1 MATKHFFISYNH
13 ADTSWAEWIAATLS
27 DSGYSVALQAWDFR
41 PGQNFVLEMQRAAS
55 EAERTL
61 MVLSPAFLASHFTAA
76 EWAAA
81 FAQDPTGARRK
92 LIPVRVAACRPEGL
106 LGPIIYIDLVGKDED
121 TARTLLLSGLS
132 DSGRPARTP
141 RFPGAALSSAP
152 AATSAVFPGGMT
164 DPTASGPNTPGTL
177 RATVSPSRTSELR
190 SLLKHRLRLDSD
202 FDAFCLDFF
211 PSIKRRFS
219 SGMDRT
225 LKESLLLE
233 LANPDELA
241 ERLRHAD

>member
-1 MATKHFFISYNH
+1 MAPKHFFISYNH

-27 DSGYSVALQAWDFR
+27 DNGYSVALQAWDFR
-41 PGQNFVLEMQRAAS
+41 PGQNFVLEMQRATS
-55 EAERTL
+55 EAERTI

-92 LIPVRVAACRPEGL
+92 LIPVRVAPCRPEGL
-106 LGPIIYIDLVGKDED
+106 LGPIIYIDLVGKEED
-121 TARTLLLSGLS
+121 TARASLLSGLS
-132 DSGRPARTP
+132 DSGRPSRAP

-164 DPTASGPNTPGTL
+164 DSTTSDPSTP

-202 FDAFCLDFF
+202 LDAFCLDFF

-219 SGMDRT
+219 NGMDRT
-225 LKESLLLE
+225 QKESLLLE
-233 LANPDELA
+233 LADPDELA
-241 ERLRHAD
+241 ERLRHVE